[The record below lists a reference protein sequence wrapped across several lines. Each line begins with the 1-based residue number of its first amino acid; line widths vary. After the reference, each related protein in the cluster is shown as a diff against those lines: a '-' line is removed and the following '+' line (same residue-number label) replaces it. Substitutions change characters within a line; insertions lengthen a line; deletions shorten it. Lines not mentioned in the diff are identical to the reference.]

1 MTTSKE
7 LCEIINSNWKHIKG
21 EREQLKKMLIF
32 MKGKLKPH
40 EHVNLYA
47 SVFY

>member
-1 MTTSKE
+1 MITSKE
-7 LCEIINSNWKHIKG
+7 ICEIINNDWKHITG

-40 EHVNLYA
+40 EHVNSYS